1 MNLKNNI
8 IQFILMDTCATLF
21 YNSGLD
27 DILKNKDFYV
37 KMLWIKYFMVI
48 YFCHLSHCCNL
59 ELHT

>member
-1 MNLKNNI
+1 MV
-8 IQFILMDTCATLF
+8 ILRAYTCETLF

-48 YFCHLSHCCNL
+48 YFKPLL
-59 ELHT
+59 